1 MEEPAGSETLLAKV
15 AGTTTR
21 TSRRN
26 RLLANIAL
34 YVVAMAL
41 ALAVSSVL
49 IVAATDAAPFDVFH
63 AMYEGSLSRPSAIGL
78 TLDRAMPILI
88 VAVGGIIATRAAM
101 FNIGL
106 EGQLMVGGLVGAV
119 VALKLGLPAGA
130 ALPLTLVARSEE
142 HTSELQ

>member
-1 MEEPAGSETLLAKV
+1 MRISDWSSDVCSSDLTMEEPAGSETLLAKV

-49 IVAATDAAPFDVFH
+49 IVAATEAAPFAVFD
-63 AMYEGSLSRPSAIGL
+63 AMSEGSLSRQIDKPTCRARECKTGEISGSA
-78 TLDRAMPILI
+78 
-88 VAVGGIIATRAAM
+88 AT
-101 FNIGL
+101 
-106 EGQLMVGGLVGAV
+106 
-119 VALKLGLPAGA
+119 
-130 ALPLTLVARSEE
+130 
-142 HTSELQ
+142 

>member
-1 MEEPAGSETLLAKV
+1 
-15 AGTTTR
+15 
-21 TSRRN
+21 
-26 RLLANIAL
+26 
-34 YVVAMAL
+34 
-41 ALAVSSVL
+41 
-49 IVAATDAAPFDVFH
+49 
-63 AMYEGSLSRPSAIGL
+63 MYEGSLSRPSAIGL

-130 ALPLTLVARSEE
+130 ALPLTLVASAVGGALWAGIASLLRFWRGVDVVIRSEE
-142 HTSELQ
+142 HTSELQSLMRISYAVFCLKKQISLLS

>member
-1 MEEPAGSETLLAKV
+1 
-15 AGTTTR
+15 
-21 TSRRN
+21 
-26 RLLANIAL
+26 
-34 YVVAMAL
+34 
-41 ALAVSSVL
+41 
-49 IVAATDAAPFDVFH
+49 
-63 AMYEGSLSRPSAIGL
+63 MYEGSLSRPSAIGL

-130 ALPLTLVARSEE
+130 ALPLTLVASAVGGALWAGIASLLRFWRGVDGVISTLLLNFVALAVLAFSLHRPERRRGGKK
-142 HTSELQ
+142 

>member
-1 MEEPAGSETLLAKV
+1 
-15 AGTTTR
+15 
-21 TSRRN
+21 
-26 RLLANIAL
+26 
-34 YVVAMAL
+34 
-41 ALAVSSVL
+41 
-49 IVAATDAAPFDVFH
+49 
-63 AMYEGSLSRPSAIGL
+63 MYEGSLSRPSAIGL

-130 ALPLTLVARSEE
+130 ALPLPLVALAVGGALWAGHSSLLRFWRCVVVVLRPLMLNFATFEVLSFD
-142 HTSELQ
+142 S

>member
-63 AMYEGSLSRPSAIGL
+63 ALYEGSLSRPSAIGL
-78 TLDRAMPILI
+78 TLDRSMPLLMP
-88 VAVGGIIATRAAM
+88 AAGGIISTRADLS
-101 FNIGL
+101 NIGL
-106 EGQLMVGGLVGAV
+106 EVQPNEGRL
-119 VALKLGLPAGA
+119 
-130 ALPLTLVARSEE
+130 
-142 HTSELQ
+142 

>member
-1 MEEPAGSETLLAKV
+1 MRISDWSSDVCSSRVTMEEPAGSETLLAKV

-63 AMYEGSLSRPSAIGL
+63 ALSGGSLSRPTG
-78 TLDRAMPILI
+78 RAPYRERGCKY
-88 VAVGGIIATRAAM
+88 V
-101 FNIGL
+101 
-106 EGQLMVGGLVGAV
+106 
-119 VALKLGLPAGA
+119 
-130 ALPLTLVARSEE
+130 
-142 HTSELQ
+142 